1 MGGMSQC
8 ENFRLECIINHRRYP
23 KDGCIKNEIFFPFL
37 GTFHVLEFKCGLTST
52 LLLQLEESVL
62 LLGRRA
68 VLNGRRGTCWEGQG
82 GGTQLFCH

>member
-1 MGGMSQC
+1 M
-8 ENFRLECIINHRRYP
+8 LEY
-23 KDGCIKNEIFFPFL
+23 
-37 GTFHVLEFKCGLTST
+37 KCALTST
-52 LLLQLEESVL
+52 LLLQLEESGL